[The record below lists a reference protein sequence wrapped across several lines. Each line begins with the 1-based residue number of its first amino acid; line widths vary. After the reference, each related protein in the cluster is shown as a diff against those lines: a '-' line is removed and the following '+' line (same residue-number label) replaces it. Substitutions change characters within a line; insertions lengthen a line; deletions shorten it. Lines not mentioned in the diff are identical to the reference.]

1 MQLPHV
7 VNPEGRTSPRAV
19 KNPKVIPS
27 RKRFD
32 ISDLFTEDLSTI
44 VKTNYYKGLS
54 PFGRVAASASFAAV
68 AAVIFLSAS
77 GLAQQPVDNRPR
89 QTGAA
94 TPTPTP
100 HGNPQAQPATPQT
113 NPNRRVVPQLG
124 APPPPPILRP
134 KPTPTPDPTTAEI
147 SEGERLTINTELVTL
162 NVRVIDRNNRPINNV
177 GKDEFRIYENGVQ
190 QPIFSFTQEQVPVI
204 YGLAVDTSGS
214 LRPAFDQVINA
225 AKAIINSNKKGD
237 ETFLERF
244 ISSDKIETIQDFTP
258 NKDMLMDGLDTLY
271 IEGGQTAVID
281 GVYLA
286 AEHIAE
292 YKKGGDDDRRRRA
305 LIVVTDGEDRASY
318 YNETQLFQR
327 LREED
332 VQIYVIGFV
341 NELDAE
347 RGFIRKSPKDKAM
360 NLLNKMATDTGGR
373 VFYPQSISE
382 LPQIANE
389 IVRDLRTQYVISYD
403 PTNKAHD
410 GTYRS
415 IKVSVAE
422 TGQDHRIALTRS
434 GRTAA
439 PPTTSAAPSNR
450 TTSPANN
457 NSRPPATNS
466 NRRPPLP

>member
-1 MQLPHV
+1 M
-7 VNPEGRTSPRAV
+7 
-19 KNPKVIPS
+19 
-27 RKRFD
+27 
-32 ISDLFTEDLSTI
+32 
-44 VKTNYYKGLS
+44 KTRYYKGIS
-54 PFGRVAASASFAAV
+54 PFGRVAASAFIAAV
-68 AAVIFLSAS
+68 AAVVFLSAS

-89 QTGAA
+89 QTVAA

-100 HGNPQAQPATPQT
+100 QRNPQPQPATPQT
-113 NPNRRVVPQLG
+113 NTNRRTVPQLG

-162 NVRVIDRNNRPINNV
+162 NVRVIDRNNRPINSV
-177 GKDEFRIYENGVQ
+177 GKDEFRVYENGVL

-214 LRPAFDQVINA
+214 LRPAFNQVIDA

-244 ISSDKIETIQDFTP
+244 ISSDKIETIQDFTA

-286 AEHIAE
+286 AEHVAE

-318 YNETQLFQR
+318 YNESQLFQR

-360 NLLNKMATDTGGR
+360 NLLNKMASDTGGR
-373 VFYPQSISE
+373 VFYPQSMSE

-389 IVRDLRTQYVISYD
+389 IVRDLRTQYVIAYD

-410 GTYRS
+410 STYRS
-415 IKVSVAE
+415 IKVTVADAP
-422 TGQDHRIALTRS
+422 GQDHRIALTRS

-439 PPTTSAAPSNR
+439 SPTTSAAPSGR
-450 TTSPANN
+450 KSPANN
-457 NSRPPATNS
+457 NSRPPATN
-466 NRRPPLP
+466 RRPPP